1 MSGKQNSFGFEIDV
15 RVNADD
21 PPMYVRDTSLS
32 AYRELKDTGELGK
45 QEQRIYQIIL
55 KSGEAMSLQEIAST
69 TGIGINAVSG
79 RVNGLKKNGFLIES
93 QKRTCKIT
101 GRTVRPV
108 RIL

>member
-55 KSGEAMSLQEIAST
+55 KSGLYQTHTLDIMVTIEHT
-69 TGIGINAVSG
+69 
-79 RVNGLKKNGFLIES
+79 NG
-93 QKRTCKIT
+93 Q
-101 GRTVRPV
+101 
-108 RIL
+108 

>member
-1 MSGKQNSFGFEIDV
+1 MTKQNSFGFEIDV
-15 RVNADD
+15 RAHADD

-32 AYRELKDTGELGK
+32 AYRELKDTGKLGK
-45 QEQRIYQIIL
+45 QEQRIYQTIL
-55 KSGEAMSLQEIAST
+55 KSGDAMSLQEIASA

-79 RVNGLKKNGFLIES
+79 RVNGLKKNGFLVEG
-93 QKRTCKIT
+93 QKRNCKVT